1 LSIVLFF
8 IFDISTL
15 IVSVN
20 EYPDWPVTG
29 YIGDLLISVPSPINT
44 AIILLIIL
52 IGSTLAHIIVGLL
65 AKYKGG
71 K

>member
-1 LSIVLFF
+1 M
-8 IFDISTL
+8 
-15 IVSVN
+15 N